1 MPNPLT
7 IPRCVAWQVAWG
19 QAARGGVRWDSVWFA
34 TVRQVR
40 HGPARYDAVGSG
52 SGVVGY
58 GKAGAAWIVVV
69 CSRSVRYGGLRQV
82 RRGSAG

>member
-1 MPNPLT
+1 MLTPNSSKVHGT
-7 IPRCVAWQVAWG
+7 A
-19 QAARGGVRWDSVWFA
+19 
-34 TVRQVR
+34 
-40 HGPARYDAVGSG
+40 GPARHGAVGSG

-82 RRGSAG
+82 GLGWASFGAKWCGEAG